1 MLYWLGVYFFVVLAV
16 LLPFVLLYLMMVL
29 SWLGLAAIRFATT
42 LRMASMA
49 KKFSHTGYRRRP
61 ALAGGAERSSAF

>member
-1 MLYWLGVYFFVVLAV
+1 MDSMLYWLGVYFFVVIAV

-49 KKFSHTGYRRRP
+49 KNSLTRGTV
-61 ALAGGAERSSAF
+61 GARL

>member
-1 MLYWLGVYFFVVLAV
+1 MDSMLYWLGVYFFVVLAV

-42 LRMASMA
+42 FRMASLA
-49 KKFSHTGYRRRP
+49 KNSLTRDTV
-61 ALAGGAERSSAF
+61 GARL